1 MGSMLR
7 LMLKFLVFSIV
18 IFSGAIVLLQGA
30 KKASLDPEIATVY
43 EEALPL
49 PKFTL
54 IDQKGLRFHSNERL
68 LGHFSLIFFGF
79 THCPDICPFTLQKL
93 VTVTSSLESQG
104 ANLPEVLFVSV
115 DSNRDTPERIDSYL
129 DNFSPKFVGL
139 TGNPGA
145 LQVLLSKLGLTTQIH
160 QHPGQQDY
168 TVIHNSTV
176 FVIAPKG
183 ELIATFSGLDNT
195 AVNAA
200 TIAEDFLRIRK
211 RYLAHPPRL
220 AT

>member
-1 MGSMLR
+1 M
-7 LMLKFLVFSIV
+7 
-18 IFSGAIVLLQGA
+18 
-30 KKASLDPEIATVY
+30 
-43 EEALPL
+43 
-49 PKFTL
+49 
-54 IDQKGLRFHSNERL
+54 
-68 LGHFSLIFFGF
+68 
-79 THCPDICPFTLQKL
+79 
-93 VTVTSSLESQG
+93 
-104 ANLPEVLFVSV
+104 
-115 DSNRDTPERIDSYL
+115 
-129 DNFSPKFVGL
+129 GL

-195 AVNAA
+195 AVNAT

>member
-1 MGSMLR
+1 M
-7 LMLKFLVFSIV
+7 
-18 IFSGAIVLLQGA
+18 
-30 KKASLDPEIATVY
+30 
-43 EEALPL
+43 
-49 PKFTL
+49 
-54 IDQKGLRFHSNERL
+54 
-68 LGHFSLIFFGF
+68 FFGF
-79 THCPDICPFTLQKL
+79 THCPDICPLTLQKL

-104 ANLPEVLFVSV
+104 ADLPEVLFVSV

-129 DNFSPKFVGL
+129 DSFNPKFVGL

-176 FVIAPKG
+176 FVISPKG
-183 ELIATFSGLDNT
+183 ELIATFSGLDNAAVNT
-195 AVNAA
+195 AV
-200 TIAEDFLRIRK
+200 IAEDFLRIRR